1 MYKQKTKK
9 VIKAL
14 ILVHIFGL
22 SGDVLKLKKY
32 VN

>member
-1 MYKQKTKK
+1 MEKVYKQKQK

-22 SGDVLKLKKY
+22 SGDVLE
-32 VN
+32 N